1 MEGAG
6 VSVGRICKV
15 TDLHLNFIDR
25 AGRLYWDTATEPKQR
40 SSRSPSPQLH
50 TPLITSSLLSSTSS
64 LRFTSPWAS
73 TCLSSVS
80 ISLSPCLC
88 LDPVSASPSS
98 LLPYVSASL
107 FLALSVK
114 SRLCL
119 RLGISF
125 QLSIPASLLPLLLCA
140 GAPLHITL
148 LLSQPCLS
156 FSSVAIVCST
166 AALKIPMATHA
177 QR

>member
-25 AGRLYWDTATEPKQR
+25 AGRLYWDTATEPNQR

-50 TPLITSSLLSSTSS
+50 TPLITSSLLSSTLF

-80 ISLSPCLC
+80 ISLSPCL
-88 LDPVSASPSS
+88 PVSA
-98 LLPYVSASL
+98 LT
-107 FLALSVK
+107 
-114 SRLCL
+114 LCL
-119 RLGISF
+119 
-125 QLSIPASLLPLLLCA
+125 
-140 GAPLHITL
+140 PLH
-148 LLSQPCLS
+148 LLSFLMSQHLFFLPCLS
-156 FSSVAIVCST
+156 NPVFVSDLVSLSSSPSLPLFSRSSSVLVLPS
-166 AALKIPMATHA
+166 ALPSSFLSLVFPSVLWL
-177 QR
+177 